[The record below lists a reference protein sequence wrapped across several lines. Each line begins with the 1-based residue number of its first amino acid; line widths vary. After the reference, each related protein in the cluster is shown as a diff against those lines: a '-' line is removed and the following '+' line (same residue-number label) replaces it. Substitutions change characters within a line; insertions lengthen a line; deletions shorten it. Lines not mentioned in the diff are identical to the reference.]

1 MTFFIVLF
9 ILLMQFIWKYV
20 DDLVGKGLEW
30 YIILELLFYASWT
43 FIPLALPLAI
53 LLSSLMTFGNL
64 GENYELVAMKSA
76 GISFRK
82 AMKPLVILSIIISLA
97 AFYFSTNILPL
108 VNLKFH
114 SILYD
119 VRQQKLALNIKE
131 GVFYNGIEGYVIKVG
146 KKENDGKKLEDI
158 MIYDH
163 TERKGN
169 INLTIAKSGKM
180 ELTPDERYLIFTLY
194 DGINYETKLE
204 KRQYRISRP
213 FQRTKF
219 KEEYRKFDLS
229 IFALERTNEELF
241 KHNYQMLKLGLLEK
255 SIDSLSLALENK
267 QEDFISTFIKSYHY
281 LSDTDTIEMAEKD
294 TVESFSKEGFLTDMD
309 KLQQSRVIDKALAN
323 ARAMKRNLEFHE
335 RDLKNKKRVIVK
347 HKIELHRKFTLSFA
361 CLVLFFIGAP
371 LGAIIRKGGLG
382 LPMVISVLLFII
394 FHILTIMGEK
404 FSREGVLPPYK
415 GMWIASAVLL
425 PVGIFLTFK
434 ATTDSPLLD
443 ADNWRKVFRKLFNII
458 SKKSLKHK
466 I

>member
-30 YIILELLFYASWT
+30 YIVLELLFYASWT

-64 GENYELVAMKSA
+64 GERYELVAMKSA

-82 AMKPLVILSIIISLA
+82 AMQPLVILSVIISLG
-97 AFYFSTNILPL
+97 AFYFSTNILPV

-119 VRQQKLALNIKE
+119 VRHQKLALNIKE
-131 GVFYNGIEGYVIKVG
+131 GVFYHGIDGFVIKVG
-146 KKENDGKKLEDI
+146 KKEKDGNHLEDI
-158 MIYDH
+158 MIYNH

-169 INLTIAKSGKM
+169 IDLTIAKSGRM

-194 DGINYETKLE
+194 DGTNYETKLG
-204 KRQYRISRP
+204 KKDYRLTRP

-229 IFALERTNEELF
+229 IFAMQRTNEDLF
-241 KHNYQMLKLGLLEK
+241 KHNYQMLNLRLLEK
-255 SIDSLSLALENK
+255 SIDSLYVALQKK
-267 QEDFISTFIKSYHY
+267 QDDFISSIIKTHRY
-281 LSDTDTIEMAEKD
+281 LPDAD
-294 TVESFSKEGFLTDMD
+294 TVKEVDNDIDSLAAGVDILNYED
-309 KLQQSRVIDKALAN
+309 KIQQSRIISKALSN
-323 ARAMKRNLEFHE
+323 TRGIKRNLDFHKK
-335 RDLKNKKRVIVK
+335 DIKLKKRVLLK
-347 HKIELHRKFTLSFA
+347 HKIQWHRKFTLSFA

-382 LPMVISVLLFII
+382 LPMVISVLFFILFH
-394 FHILTIMGEK
+394 FLTIMGEK

-425 PVGIFLTFK
+425 PIGIFLTFK

-443 ADNWRKVFRKLFNII
+443 ADNWRKIFKKLFFRKR
-458 SKKSLKHK
+458 
-466 I
+466 